1 MHILWPGARRR
12 LLHAIVR
19 PDVAKEWFHR
29 GLAREMGK
37 AGQASP
43 EPFVWAML
51 LIAALAIIFGR

>member
-1 MHILWPGARRR
+1 
-12 LLHAIVR
+12 
-19 PDVAKEWFHR
+19 
-29 GLAREMGK
+29 MGK